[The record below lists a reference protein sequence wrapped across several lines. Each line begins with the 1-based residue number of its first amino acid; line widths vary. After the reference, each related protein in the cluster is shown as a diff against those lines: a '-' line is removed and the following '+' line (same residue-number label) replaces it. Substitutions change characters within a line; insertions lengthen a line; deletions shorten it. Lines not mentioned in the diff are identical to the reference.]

1 MRMQGLT
8 RSLCV
13 LAGLT
18 TCASLATGSIWIS
31 SISSAAFGNASWV
44 DPVAGPQTG
53 SYYESHDWPNWSVTQ
68 SVVWPV
74 AWAHSEIQTQA
85 DPSIPLPT
93 MPGSYAYL
101 KVAGR
106 SSAWGDAEA
115 YVSID
120 ATFQCADFWDARL
133 TTTGLGSIQ
142 LHGPSGMIVWLT
154 GDHSYFATLGPGE
167 YRIYAGVSAIYD
179 SGSVSFTVPGASA
192 VLLLAAVPLG
202 RRRRGV
208 VV

>member
-1 MRMQGLT
+1 MCNARFSHVVRLGAA
-8 RSLCV
+8 V
-13 LAGLT
+13 GAI
-18 TCASLATGSIWIS
+18 SLASASAEAIVIT
-31 SISSAAFGNASWV
+31 SISSAVFGNASWV
-44 DPVAGPQTG
+44 DPVAGFQTG
-53 SYYESHDWPNWSVTQ
+53 SYYESHEWPNWSMTQ

-74 AWAHSEIQTQA
+74 AWARSEIQTEA

-101 KVAGR
+101 KASGR

-115 YVSID
+115 YVSIT

-179 SGSVSFTVPGASA
+179 SGSVSFTVPEPACLA
-192 VLLLAAVPLG
+192 VLGVLLAV
-202 RRRRGV
+202 RRRR
-208 VV
+208 